1 MLSDDPWIGIFSFF
15 RLVLTQVGVN
25 LSIAIKSLID
35 CNFNASDL
43 LQCCY
48 SVYSIKQK
56 LGFIWLYETSHWTFI
71 RYTFTK
77 YGEANLKHVQF
88 YLRDLCLMSCL
99 FKINI
104 TWNQKLIF
112 QISHPVVDWHRQARA
127 SHLVSS
133 DIHVFMGLM
142 SYAGPVSRLSRFGPG
157 P

>member
-35 CNFNASDL
+35 CNFNASDF

-56 LGFIWLYETSHWTFI
+56 LGFIWLYETSNWTFI

-77 YGEANLKHVQF
+77 YGEANLKHLQF
-88 YLRDLCLMSCL
+88 YLSV
-99 FKINI
+99 
-104 TWNQKLIF
+104 KLI
-112 QISHPVVDWHRQARA
+112 QSLILVSHIHLWIERPVANNLITSSSSISHQGKYNRKSPLTQALNCSCIADLIRA
-127 SHLVSS
+127 AAWQLN
-133 DIHVFMGLM
+133 
-142 SYAGPVSRLSRFGPG
+142 
-157 P
+157 

>member
-56 LGFIWLYETSHWTFI
+56 LGFIWLMQLQIELLLG
-71 RYTFTK
+71 TK
-77 YGEANLKHVQF
+77 YGEENL
-88 YLRDLCLMSCL
+88 
-99 FKINI
+99 
-104 TWNQKLIF
+104 
-112 QISHPVVDWHRQARA
+112 RQ
-127 SHLVSS
+127 V
-133 DIHVFMGLM
+133 
-142 SYAGPVSRLSRFGPG
+142 
-157 P
+157 